1 VQDGAPEAYR
11 PTASL
16 LPRAGCAGLKLPEG
30 GVVAAMAQAAQSF
43 DPVPNGLV
51 LHPFPDWTP
60 ATPQAPRDIH
70 EAIEAFKIPFRR
82 VNDVVI
88 SREPLAEAAALAVAT
103 HEHLLVHSK
112 PGKAKSQFARY
123 LLSQFEGAIYEKGF
137 TDGTL
142 EEEVVGG
149 IEADAFRLGI
159 VHRKTEGTLVTADW
173 AFLDEFTRA
182 QRGTWDVMLGILNEG
197 IFRNGPEIEHAHLH
211 TAIAAA
217 NFLVA
222 TERFLAVRDRFV
234 YQATLADE
242 DSRRAA
248 IRIDQVHGQ
257 PLPTIP
263 EEQRLPLSIPRHLSA
278 IVLGHDPKLRIE
290 LPYWLSFLKNDIIRR
305 TTKLAHQRATRGEA
319 IDDRLMYI
327 SSRTIA
333 KASDS
338 LKASALLNHRFQVTK
353 EDLPALRYAITTI
366 AGDAAG
372 HSEGERLFFQALHD
386 ALHYYSEDDYH
397 AVDDLM
403 HIDDIFQAYRH
414 GQPFQFH
421 VIPVGIRNRVL
432 ILLRHHTWEDVTDQT
447 FIDAV
452 THITSSKPEVL
463 ELQHEILQEIKRHG
477 AG

>member
-1 VQDGAPEAYR
+1 MVQ
-11 PTASL
+11 TVQSL
-16 LPRAGCAGLKLPEG
+16 
-30 GVVAAMAQAAQSF
+30 
-43 DPVPNGLV
+43 DPNPAGLV
-51 LHPFPDWTP
+51 LKPFPDWLP
-60 ATPQAPRDIH
+60 ATPHAPQDLH
-70 EAIEAFKIPFRR
+70 EAIEAFKVPFQR

-88 SREPLAEAAALAVAT
+88 SREPLSEAAALAVAT

-123 LLSQFEGAIYEKGF
+123 LLSQFEGSIYEKGF

-197 IFRNGPEIEHAHLH
+197 IFRNGSEIEHAHLH

-234 YQATLADE
+234 YQATLSDE
-242 DSRRAA
+242 DSRRVA

-257 PLPTIP
+257 PLPTVP
-263 EEQRLPLSIPRHLSA
+263 EEQRLPRNIPRHLSE
-278 IVLGHDPKLRIE
+278 IVLGHDPKTRID
-290 LPYWLSFLKNDIIRR
+290 LPYWLSFLKNDIIHR
-305 TTKLAHQRATRGEA
+305 TTRLAHQRSARGEA
-319 IDDRLMYI
+319 VDDRLMYI
-327 SSRTIA
+327 SSRTMA

-338 LKASALLNHRFQVTK
+338 LKASALLNHRCEVTRD
-353 EDLPALRYAITTI
+353 DLPALRFAVTTI
-366 AGDAAG
+366 AGDAPG
-372 HSEGERLFFQALHD
+372 HSDGERLFAQALHD
-386 ALHYYSEDDYH
+386 ALHYYSEDDFH
-397 AVDDLM
+397 AIDDLM

-421 VIPVGIRNRVL
+421 VMPTGIRNRVL
-432 ILLRHHTWEDVTDQT
+432 ILLRHHRWEDVTDAT
-447 FIDAV
+447 FLDAV
-452 THITSSKPEVL
+452 AHINSSKPEVL
-463 ELQHEILQEIKRHG
+463 ELQKEIAQEIKRHG
-477 AG
+477 EA

>member
-1 VQDGAPEAYR
+1 ME
-11 PTASL
+11 
-16 LPRAGCAGLKLPEG
+16 PRTKGLI
-30 GVVAAMAQAAQSF
+30 
-43 DPVPNGLV
+43 
-51 LHPFPDWTP
+51 LHPFPDWMP
-60 ATPQAPRDIH
+60 ADANAPRDLH

-123 LLSQFEGAIYEKGF
+123 LLSQFEGATYEKGF

-149 IEADAFRLGI
+149 IEADAFRQGI
-159 VHRKTEGTLVTADW
+159 VHRKTDGTLVTADW

-197 IFRNGPEIEHAHLH
+197 IFRNGSEIEHARLH

-242 DSRRAA
+242 DSRRVA
-248 IRIDQVHGQ
+248 IRIDQVHGM
-257 PLPTIP
+257 PLPTVP
-263 EEQRLPLSIPRHLSA
+263 AEQRLPLSIPRHLSE
-278 IVLGHDPKLRIE
+278 IVLGHDPKMRIDV
-290 LPYWLSFLKNDIIRR
+290 PYWLSFLKNDIIRR
-305 TTKLAHQRATRGEA
+305 TTRLAHLRTTRGETV
-319 IDDRLMYI
+319 DDRLMYI
-327 SSRTIA
+327 SSRTMA

-338 LKASALLNHRFQVTK
+338 LKASALLNHRCEVTK
-353 EDLPALRYAITTI
+353 EDLTALRFAITTI

-372 HSEGERLFFQALHD
+372 HADGERLFLQALHD
-386 ALHYYSEDDYH
+386 AEHYYSEDDYH

-421 VIPVGIRNRVL
+421 ILPVGIRNRVL
-432 ILLRHHTWEDVTDQT
+432 ILLRRHAWEDVTVET
-447 FIDAV
+447 FLDAA

-463 ELQHEILQEIKRHG
+463 ELQQEIVQEIKRHG
-477 AG
+477 EQ

>member
-1 VQDGAPEAYR
+1 MLDTHGGLARTARASGA
-11 PTASL
+11 TAAAE
-16 LPRAGCAGLKLPEG
+16 RAQPALQPGTETRITR
-30 GVVAAMAQAAQSF
+30 
-43 DPVPNGLV
+43 
-51 LHPFPDWTP
+51 PFPDWQP
-60 ATPQAPRDIH
+60 SALREPRDLH
-70 EAIEAFKIPFRR
+70 EAIEAFKIPFQRLSE
-82 VNDVVI
+82 VVV
-88 SREPLAEAAALAVAT
+88 SREPLADAAALAVAT

-123 LLSQFEGAIYEKGF
+123 LLSQFDGAVYEKGF

-149 IEADAFRLGI
+149 IEAEAFRQGI

-197 IFRNGPEIEHAHLH
+197 IFRNGSEIEHARLH
-211 TAIAAA
+211 TALAAA

-234 YQATLADE
+234 YQATLSDE
-242 DSRRAA
+242 DSRRDA
-248 IRIDQVHGQ
+248 IRIDQVHGA
-257 PLPTIP
+257 PLPPVP
-263 EEQRLPLSIPRHLSA
+263 EDQRLPLHIPRLLST
-278 IVLGHDPKLRIE
+278 IVLGSDPNSRIT

-305 TTKLAHQRATRGEA
+305 TMRMAQQRAARGEPA
-319 IDDRLMYI
+319 DDRLMYI

-338 LKASALLNHRFQVTK
+338 LKASALLNHRFAVTTD
-353 EDLPALRYAITTI
+353 DLSAIRFAITSI
-366 AGDAAG
+366 AGDG
-372 HSEGERLFFQALHD
+372 HEYSAGERIFLQALHD
-386 ALHYYSEDDYH
+386 ALHYYSEDDFR

-421 VIPVGIRNRVL
+421 ILPVGIRNRVL
-432 ILLRHHTWEDVTDQT
+432 ILLRHHTWEDVTAET
-447 FIDAV
+447 FLDAL
-452 THITSSKPEVL
+452 THVNSSKPEVT
-463 ELQHEILQEIKRHG
+463 ELQQEIVREIKLYGR
-477 AG
+477 

>member
-1 VQDGAPEAYR
+1 
-11 PTASL
+11 
-16 LPRAGCAGLKLPEG
+16 
-30 GVVAAMAQAAQSF
+30 M
-43 DPVPNGLV
+43 
-51 LHPFPDWTP
+51 P
-60 ATPQAPRDIH
+60 AETHAPRDIH

-82 VNDVVI
+82 VSDVVI

-112 PGKAKSQFARY
+112 PGKAKSQFARF
-123 LLSQFEGAIYEKGF
+123 LLSQFEGATYEKGF

-149 IEADAFRLGI
+149 IEAEAFRQGV

-197 IFRNGPEIEHAHLH
+197 IFRNGSEIEHAHLH

-242 DSRRAA
+242 DSRRVA
-248 IRIDQVHGQ
+248 IRIDQVHGA
-257 PLPTIP
+257 PLPTVP
-263 EEQRLPLSIPRHLSA
+263 AEQRLPRSIPRHLSE
-278 IVLGHDPKLRIE
+278 IVLGHDDKTRIS

-305 TTKLAHQRATRGEA
+305 TTKLAHQRSTRGETV
-319 IDDRLMYI
+319 DDRLIYI
-327 SSRTIA
+327 SSRTMA

-338 LKASALLNHRFQVTK
+338 LKASALLHHRCEVTR
-353 EDLPALRYAITTI
+353 EDLPALRFAITTI

-372 HSEGERLFFQALHD
+372 QSEGERLFAQALHD
-386 ALHYYSEDDYH
+386 AEHYYAEDDFH

-403 HIDDIFQAYRH
+403 HIDDIFQSYRH
-414 GQPFQFH
+414 GHPFQFH
-421 VIPVGIRNRVL
+421 VLPVGIRNRVL
-432 ILLRHHTWEDVTDQT
+432 ILLRRHAWEDVTPAT
-447 FIDAV
+447 FLDAAMHV
-452 THITSSKPEVL
+452 SSSKPEVL
-463 ELQHEILQEIKRHG
+463 ELQREIVQEIQRH
-477 AG
+477 AVS